1 MTKEELKYIRLHY
14 YKDSPKEIAEALGRT
29 VDNVRMV
36 ARRMG
41 LYRHAPRPRRKCDGC
56 QLWCRGYCI
65 YHAEGSNECKTL
77 RYTSAKWPNLEEK
90 QWTI

>member
-14 YKDSPKEIAEALGRT
+14 YKETPKEIAEALGRT

-41 LYRHAPRPRRKCDGC
+41 LYRHAPKPKRKCEGC
-56 QLWCRGYCI
+56 QLCCRGHCI
-65 YHAEGSNECKTL
+65 FQAEASACKVM

-90 QWTI
+90 IWTI